1 MAMFPLP
8 TGLDIEKLLEQGV
21 MGAIWLAFGLI
32 AFAIGWGINREKI
45 KLVPFMYG
53 DRGFLEIFGYRTGLL
68 IQGGSWPYIEGLV
81 TESKT
86 TVRKQ
91 TIRIVRRDKI
101 DNDMIITLIDL
112 VIHVIDTK
120 EKIRAAIYE
129 FMDPANAGGLSDGV
143 NLEFRRYI
151 EMITCSAAMTLVEQN
166 SLSNRACLV
175 EQFEKLCGDRLDKV
189 GVTIDEVF
197 LIEHAPPNE
206 YATAGALG
214 QFIGVPVV
222 NSPR

>member
-1 MAMFPLP
+1 MFPLP
-8 TGLDIEKLLEQGV
+8 TGLDVEKLLEQGV
-21 MGAIWLAFGLI
+21 MGAIWLALGLI

-53 DRGFLEIFGYRTGLL
+53 DRGFLEIFGYRTRLL
-68 IQGGSWPYIEGLV
+68 IQGGSWPYVEGLV

-91 TIRIVRRDKI
+91 TIRIARRDKV
-101 DNDMIITLIDL
+101 DNDIVVTQIDL

-120 EKIRAAIYE
+120 EKILAAIYE
-129 FMDPANAGGLSDGV
+129 FMDPENAGGLSDGI
-143 NLEFRRYI
+143 NLQFRRYI
-151 EMITCSAAMTLVEQN
+151 EMTICSAAMTLVEGDT
-166 SLSNRACLV
+166 LTCRVDLV
-175 EQFEKLCGDRLDKV
+175 EQFESICGASLDKV
-189 GVTIDEVF
+189 GVKIDEVF

-214 QFIGVPVV
+214 QFIGVPVA
-222 NSPR
+222 NDLS